1 LVEYLKNTLPQLP
14 DVNVDV
20 LVHKYGL
27 TTKDAITLLSFD
39 DGERLDYYMD
49 VVADSVRLTN
59 EQQDGASL
67 QALGKI
73 AGNWYVESVGSC
85 MEFG

>member
-1 LVEYLKNTLPQLP
+1 M
-14 DVNVDV
+14 

-49 VVADSVRLTN
+49 VVSDVVRQCE
-59 EQQDGASL
+59 EQQENVSL
-67 QALGKI
+67 PSLGKI
-73 AGNWYVESVGSC
+73 TGNWQVYFP
-85 MEFG
+85 MPFLNLD